1 MKDCNPVD
9 AVECPHC
16 STVFQVRIFD
26 TDGAGYA
33 IWDGCETV
41 PVFCPLCGGRIGG
54 RRSAGYRMSSIAS
67 SQALTAS
74 NHPSRD
80 A

>member
-16 STVFQVRIFD
+16 STVFQVRTFD
-26 TDGAGYA
+26 TDGAGYV
-33 IWDGCETV
+33 IWDGCETA

-54 RRSAGYRMSSIAS
+54 R
-67 SQALTAS
+67 
-74 NHPSRD
+74 
-80 A
+80 

>member
-1 MKDCNPVD
+1 MWERGSDMKDCNPVD

-16 STVFQVRIFD
+16 STVFQVRTFD
-26 TDGAGYA
+26 TDGAGYV

-54 RRSAGYRMSSIAS
+54 R
-67 SQALTAS
+67 
-74 NHPSRD
+74 
-80 A
+80 